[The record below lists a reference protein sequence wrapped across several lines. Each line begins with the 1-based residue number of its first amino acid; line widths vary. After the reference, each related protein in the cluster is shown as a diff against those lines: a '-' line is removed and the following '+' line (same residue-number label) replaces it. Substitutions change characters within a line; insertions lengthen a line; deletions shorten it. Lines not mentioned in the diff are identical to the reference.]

1 MQGNNE
7 FSPHA
12 GHYNYGHNHSGG
24 GSGGGGGG
32 GVSNRGAAVGSRHS
46 AILRNSQLLMSMHNG
61 VVSGAGSNPVDA
73 TGGPS
78 MAAAT
83 RDMDMDEEELQ
94 MAIRQSILL
103 QEAQQQQQQQR
114 RRSAS
119 TGQDA
124 VGAVRDAESLSGLA
138 AFAEEDGYLGSDHES
153 AQRPSSSAAP
163 EGTDIF
169 AQIYESK
176 VSDNRSWFLTSHG

>member
-1 MQGNNE
+1 MQGSNE

-24 GSGGGGGG
+24 GGGGGGA
-32 GVSNRGAAVGSRHS
+32 SNRGAAVGSRHS

-61 VVSGAGSNPVDA
+61 VVSGAGSNPLDA

-103 QEAQQQQQQQR
+103 QEAQQQQQQR

-124 VGAVRDAESLSGLA
+124 VGAVRDAESLSGLS

-153 AQRPSSSAAP
+153 AQRPSSSSAAP

-176 VSDNRSWFLTSHG
+176 VSDNPSWFLNSHG

>member
-7 FSPHA
+7 FLPHA

-24 GSGGGGGG
+24 GGSGGGGS
-32 GVSNRGAAVGSRHS
+32 SNRGAAVGSRHS

-103 QEAQQQQQQQR
+103 QEQQQQQR

-124 VGAVRDAESLSGLA
+124 VGAVRDAESLS
-138 AFAEEDGYLGSDHES
+138 AFAEEDES
-153 AQRPSSSAAP
+153 AQRPISSAAP
-163 EGTDIF
+163 EETDIF
-169 AQIYESK
+169 AQIYDSK
-176 VSDNRSWFLTSHG
+176 VSDNPSWFLKSHG